1 MDETLVYVKTPKG
14 TAEVAARGGTLS
26 LAARRVLIMI
36 DGKRTAG
43 DLAPLMR
50 AGEIEGA
57 LVMLEAQGFIQR
69 ADGPPR
75 NAGSG
80 TPTARAME
88 PLPPAMA
95 PGTLDVATVMNEGVG
110 ERNLLTL
117 EEAKRRAVRE
127 VSDRL
132 GPDGD
137 IIATRIEKCRNADD
151 LRERLR
157 EAERLI
163 AGFYNEAAAQDF
175 VRALRRR

>member
-1 MDETLVYVKTPKG
+1 MDESLVYVKTPKG
-14 TAEVAARGGTLS
+14 VAEVATRGGALS
-26 LAARRVLIMI
+26 LSARRVLIMI
-36 DGKRTAG
+36 DGKRSAG
-43 DLAPLMR
+43 ELAPLVR
-50 AGEIEGA
+50 PGEIDAVMA
-57 LVMLEAQGFIQR
+57 LLESQGFVQR
-69 ADGPPR
+69 AD
-75 NAGSG
+75 
-80 TPTARAME
+80 TAPVRSAPRAME
-88 PLPPAMA
+88 PAMAAAPAVA
-95 PGTLDVATVMNEGVG
+95 PGTLDVATVMNEGVE

-137 IIATRIEKCRNADD
+137 IMSQRIEKCRNADE